1 MPLING
7 DRPEWPCDDPNR
19 DAFVEHVRTQGVS
32 LYRDLPWR
40 NLDDPYAVLVSEIML
55 QQTQVARV
63 GRFWTRFLTQ
73 FPTLDA
79 LAAADTADVLELWQG
94 LGYNRRALAL
104 KKTADRCATE
114 RGGLLPETAE
124 ELETLPGIGPATAAG
139 VVAFAFDRPS
149 MYLETNV
156 RTVFLHELFPGCEG
170 VSDKQLAPLVADT
183 CPAEGSRAWYYAL
196 LDYGAYLKTQVVN
209 PSRRSAHYTRQSVFE
224 GSRRQKR
231 AELVRMVLATPGIS
245 MGELVS
251 RLDSFE
257 RAGGRDGIDEATFDS
272 IVTDLV
278 SEGFFRR
285 EGDIFLP

>member
-1 MPLING
+1 M
-7 DRPEWPCDDPNR
+7 
-19 DAFVEHVRTQGVS
+19 
-32 LYRDLPWR
+32 
-40 NLDDPYAVLVSEIML
+40 
-55 QQTQVARV
+55 
-63 GRFWTRFLTQ
+63 
-73 FPTLDA
+73 
-79 LAAADTADVLELWQG
+79 
-94 LGYNRRALAL
+94 
-104 KKTADRCATE
+104 
-114 RGGLLPETAE
+114 
-124 ELETLPGIGPATAAG
+124 
-139 VVAFAFDRPS
+139 
-149 MYLETNV
+149 
-156 RTVFLHELFPGCEG
+156 FLHELFPGCEG